1 MKTNDVR
8 TGAKIIYF
16 QVMKYLLM
24 VFCIPFFV
32 ILVEYAELTRNLEM
46 QVYQKN
52 FYILQNGAENMEKT
66 LDNLENLTVFFEYSQ
81 DFLNFYYRLN
91 PMTTGKGISDI
102 LKAQKN
108 LHNMGIANSD
118 ILNIQM
124 YAAKSG
130 VLIDSSS
137 CALYPKRYYGAR
149 FRIAGYDYERWVEE
163 ILSETEKS
171 VCFEG
176 EMSFQG
182 STRDV
187 LIYNNEYANDYSG
200 YGNNRII
207 FYVDKQN
214 LLRAFNIHQYEEGFL
229 AVIDHTGQIILA
241 DGVTQAGEQY
251 LLNTEFSEKAYSTC
265 IIEGRKMFL
274 VSYHSDLRGYTYIY
288 AVPYSEISASTKPL
302 ANTMKWLVVLAG
314 VFGTILVVHLSAR
327 FSNPFIKAHRIM
339 GTAGRNISLSD
350 FMEKLTD
357 VVKKMKL
364 WRRRCVSSWN

>member
-1 MKTNDVR
+1 MIMKD
-8 TGAKIIYF
+8 GWKKF
-16 QVMKYLLM
+16 YLK
-24 VFCIPFFV
+24 
-32 ILVEYAELTRNLEM
+32 
-46 QVYQKN
+46 QK
-52 FYILQNGAENMEKT
+52 
-66 LDNLENLTVFFEYSQ
+66 
-81 DFLNFYYRLN
+81 
-91 PMTTGKGISDI
+91 
-102 LKAQKN
+102 
-108 LHNMGIANSD
+108 
-118 ILNIQM
+118 
-124 YAAKSG
+124 
-130 VLIDSSS
+130 
-137 CALYPKRYYGAR
+137 
-149 FRIAGYDYERWVEE
+149 
-163 ILSETEKS
+163 KS

-357 VVKKMKL
+357 VVKKNEVMEKEMRKQLELMQHDALKNMILGNVSEKVKL
-364 WRRRCVSSWN
+364 TLRLQRVS